1 MHRRVCVC
9 VKNTRISKHT
19 NIVLYCPVIHI
30 IGGGNDFLPVWFVRR
45 PGKVVEW
52 DCLRPPFLEA
62 LLGILSAY
70 VS

>member
-9 VKNTRISKHT
+9 VKNTRISKYT

-45 PGKVVEW
+45 LGKVVEW

>member
-1 MHRRVCVC
+1 
-9 VKNTRISKHT
+9 
-19 NIVLYCPVIHI
+19 VLYCPVIHI
-30 IGGGNDFLPVWFVRR
+30 IGGGNIRISKYTNDFLPVWFVRR